1 MDKANAVEIDDPQK
15 APELDRDKQ
24 EAAVKL
30 MANGA
35 CTLCNTGKKFL
46 CIYDAIITIVNKVL

>member
-1 MDKANAVEIDDPQK
+1 MDKANVVEIDDPQK

-30 MANGA
+30 MANGV
-35 CTLCNTGKKFL
+35 CTLCNTGKVHIQPSFSL
-46 CIYDAIITIVNKVL
+46 D

>member
-30 MANGA
+30 MANGTKRLRA
-35 CTLCNTGKKFL
+35 LMFHLPEFENQVQVSFL
-46 CIYDAIITIVNKVL
+46 C